1 MKIKFWALVAA
12 LVLANA
18 SHARANIVYEVDET
32 FVPNAIPTSAYV
44 DGTITT
50 DGNFG
55 VLSATDIFA
64 WNLTISS
71 DTHVPIITLT
81 NANSAVSVSG
91 SGLTATPLFLL
102 FNYNSDPKA
111 FLKFTEDPSIADSRI
126 IYESGSSFGFFGA
139 QGCTPPVPGLES
151 CENQP
156 AEFRSGIGVVGVVTP
171 LPAALPL
178 FATGLGALGLLGRY
192 RKRKAAALLP

>member
-1 MKIKFWALVAA
+1 MKMKILALVAA

-18 SHARANIVYEVDET
+18 SHVRANVVYDVHES
-32 FVPNAIPTSAYV
+32 FQSNGSPSINAYV

-64 WNLTISS
+64 WNLTLSS
-71 DTHVPIITLT
+71 DLHVPFVTLT

-91 SGLTATPLFLL
+91 NGLTATSLFLL
-102 FNYNSDPKA
+102 FNYNSNPAA
-111 FLKFTEDPSIADSRI
+111 FLRFTGDASIRLARIFYGSGPGHFFAFQDCDPA
-126 IYESGSSFGFFGA
+126 G
-139 QGCTPPVPGLES
+139 PP
-151 CENQP
+151 CEQP
-156 AEFRSGIGVVGVVTP
+156 PPEFRSGIGIVGVVTP

-178 FATGLGALGLLGRY
+178 FLTGLGALGLMGWQ
-192 RKRKAAALLP
+192 RKRKALRL